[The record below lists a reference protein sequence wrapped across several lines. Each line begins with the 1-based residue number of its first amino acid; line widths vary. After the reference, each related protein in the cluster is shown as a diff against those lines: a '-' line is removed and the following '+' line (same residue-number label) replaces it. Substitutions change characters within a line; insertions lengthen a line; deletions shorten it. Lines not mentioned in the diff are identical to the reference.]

1 MWTAW
6 REFIKLKR
14 KFQGYS
20 AHKSMDMKRGI
31 QMLTPCI
38 SLSPVKF
45 FVIQLDDYALF
56 TALTNKHTSCTH
68 NMPGTVLDNGK
79 TKMNYKQGDK

>member
-1 MWTAW
+1 MWTMW

-14 KFQGYS
+14 IFQGYS
-20 AHKSMDMKRGI
+20 TYKSMDMKRGI
-31 QMLTPCI
+31 QMLTACI

-45 FVIQLDDYALF
+45 FVIQPDDYALF
-56 TALTNKHTSCTH
+56 IALINKHTSCTH

-79 TKMNYKQGDK
+79 TKMNYKQESK